1 LASPT
6 RKTSTAGLLSTLDPA
21 ELRQEVDDLAERCDE
36 LIAAH
41 TIPGW
46 FKREC
51 RKREL
56 LAVRTAQPMTVDGR
70 LDEAV
75 WTEAPRI
82 EHFMDRRALRLES
95 LETVG
100 RLAYDD
106 DTLYVAMECFDP
118 NPAEI
123 ATAMPARYQHR
134 LCDSIEVLTAA
145 WAGSQTLAHWIVDSR
160 GTIFDARAAK
170 DVDGPVGYQVGQLRT
185 CGSITRHRSLDCGTC
200 DSTSGH
206 GDSARTGRYRSYSAV
221 PEHRPHTTPGRT

>member
-46 FKREC
+46 FKRDC

-56 LAVRTAQPMTVDGR
+56 LAVRTTQPMTVDGR

-75 WTEAPRI
+75 WAEAPRI
-82 EHFMDRRALRLES
+82 EHFMDRRTLRLES

-100 RLAYDD
+100 RLSYDD

-118 NPAEI
+118 KPAEI
-123 ATAMPARYQHR
+123 AAAMPARDQHR
-134 LCDSIEVLTAA
+134 LCDSIEVFTAA
-145 WAGSQTLAHWIVDSR
+145 RAGSQTLAHWIVDSR
-160 GTIFDARAAK
+160 GTVLDARAAK
-170 DVDGPVGYQVGQLRT
+170 DVDGPVVYTAKWDSSAHTAVSRGTDRWTVELAIPRADMGIRLEPDATARILL
-185 CGSITRHRSLDCGTC
+185 CRNIVHTR
-200 DSTSGH
+200 
-206 GDSARTGRYRSYSAV
+206 
-221 PEHRPHTTPGRT
+221 P